1 MSQDALKQAAAT
13 AALELI
19 RDELR
24 RDTII
29 GIGTGSTANFF
40 IDLLRDTG
48 IQFRGAV
55 ASSVATEQRLQVL
68 GIEIF
73 ALNDIDE
80 LTVYVD
86 GADEVNPCLE
96 LIKGGGAALTR
107 EKIVAAV
114 AQRFICIADTSK
126 EVAILGEFPLPV
138 EVIPMARSSVARA
151 IVKLGGQPVY
161 RQGVRTDNGNVILDV
176 QQLSIMEPKILEAEL
191 NQIVGVVTNGLFA
204 QRGADD
210 LILAT
215 ATGVEHHRGRIRRS

>member
-1 MSQDALKQAAAT
+1 MSQDALKQAAAA
-13 AALELI
+13 AALALI
-19 RDELR
+19 RDDLT
-24 RDTII
+24 RDTVI

-40 IDLLRDTG
+40 IDLLRDEAV
-48 IQFRGAV
+48 QFRGAV
-55 ASSVATEQRLQVL
+55 PSSLETERRLRAL

-73 ALNDIDE
+73 ELNDINE
-80 LTVYVD
+80 LPVYID
-86 GADEVNPCLE
+86 GADEVNPNLE

-114 AQRFICIADTSK
+114 AERFICIADASK
-126 EVAILGEFPLPV
+126 EVSILGDFPLPV

-161 RQGVRTDNGNVILDV
+161 RQGVLTDNGNVILDV
-176 QQLSIMEPKILEAEL
+176 QQLSIMEPKVLEAEL

-215 ATGVEHHRGRIRRS
+215 TAGVEHHRGRIRRS

>member
-1 MSQDALKQAAAT
+1 MSQDALKQAAAA
-13 AALELI
+13 AALALI
-19 RDELR
+19 RDDLT
-24 RDTII
+24 RDTVI

-40 IDLLRDTG
+40 IDLLRDEAV
-48 IQFRGAV
+48 QFRGAV
-55 ASSVATEQRLQVL
+55 PSSLDTERRLRAL

-73 ALNDIDE
+73 ELNDINE
-80 LTVYVD
+80 LPVYID
-86 GADEVNPCLE
+86 GADEVNPNLE

-114 AQRFICIADTSK
+114 AERFICIADASK
-126 EVAILGEFPLPV
+126 EVSILGDFPLPV

-161 RQGVRTDNGNVILDV
+161 RQGVLTDNGNVILDV
-176 QQLSIMEPKILEAEL
+176 QQLSIMEPKVLEAEL

-215 ATGVEHHRGRIRRS
+215 TAGVEHHRGRIRRS